1 MNRVAFQGINGAYSE
16 EAMRQYFGGE
26 AQGLPCNTFQELFGA
41 VENQNADFAL
51 LPVENAVAGAVNQ
64 SYELLVEHD
73 LTIYAEVILRVRH
86 NLMGLPGTTLKDVQR
101 VRSHPQALAQCQRYL
116 QRHGIISE
124 PAFDTAG
131 SARDLAAN
139 PQPGVAVI
147 ASALAA
153 ELYHLDV
160 LDENMEDFPFNFTRF
175 FLLSYQKAP
184 RAQKN
189 KTSIVFA
196 TSHTP
201 GVLYD
206 CLGEFAKRSINLS
219 KIESRPRLNK
229 PWQYLFFV
237 DFDGHAQDPK
247 CEDALMGVLRR
258 ASFLKLLGS
267 YQAVETPQPGNEN
280 GGL

>member
-1 MNRVAFQGINGAYSE
+1 MTTVAFQGINGAYSQ
-16 EAMRQYFGGE
+16 EAIRQYFGSE
-26 AQGLPCNTFQELFGA
+26 AESLPCNTFQEIFAA
-41 VENQNADFAL
+41 VENQSADFAM
-51 LPVENAVAGAVNQ
+51 LPIENAVAGSVNQ
-64 SYELLVEHD
+64 AYELLVEHD
-73 LTIYAEVILRVRH
+73 LTIYAEVVLRVRH
-86 NLMGLPGTTLKDVQR
+86 MLMSLPGTKMKDVQR

-116 QRHGIISE
+116 ERHELATE

-131 SARDLAAN
+131 SASLLAAN
-139 PQPGVAVI
+139 PEPGVAVI

-153 ELYHLDV
+153 QLYGLEI
-160 LDENMEDFPFNFTRF
+160 LDEQIEDYPFNFTRF
-175 FLLSYQKAP
+175 FLLSYQKPA

-229 PWQYLFFV
+229 PWQYLFYL
-237 DFDGHAQDPK
+237 DFEGHAQDPK

-267 YQAVETPQPGNEN
+267 YQAVSTPLGNGEMN
-280 GGL
+280 GL

>member
-16 EAMRQYFGGE
+16 EALRQYFGNE
-26 AQGLPCNTFQELFGA
+26 AEGLPCNSFQDLFSA
-41 VENQNADFAL
+41 VENQTADFAL
-51 LPVENAVAGAVNQ
+51 LPIENAVAGAVNQ

-73 LTIYAEVILRVRH
+73 LTIYAEVVLRVRH
-86 NLMGLPGTTLKDVQR
+86 NLMSLPGTPMKDIQR

-116 QRHGIISE
+116 GRHGLISE

-131 SARDLAAN
+131 SARDLATN
-139 PQPGVAVI
+139 PEAGVAVI

-153 ELYHLDV
+153 KLYNLEILDQGI
-160 LDENMEDFPFNFTRF
+160 EDFPFNFTRF

-201 GVLYD
+201 GVLYE

-237 DFDGHAQDPK
+237 DFEGHAQDPK

-267 YQAVETPQPGNEN
+267 YQAVLTAEPSTEN
-280 GGL
+280 SGL